1 MDTAAH
7 VALAESLGYRR
18 AWLYDSPALYP
29 DVWVSLALAAER
41 TSTIGLGPA
50 VLVPSLRHPMVNAAA
65 IAGLA
70 AQAPGRVAVAIG
82 SGFTGRM
89 VLGQRPMKWA
99 DVGAYVRAL
108 QGLLRGDEVEWEGR
122 TLRMLHL
129 PGFGAARPVDV
140 PFLIGASGPK
150 GLELARALGTGVF
163 SAAVPQQ
170 CDAAWHALLGFGTVI
185 DEGEDPASPRVLEAA
200 GPGLVVALH
209 GTYEWAGSDGVD
221 GFPGGRA
228 WREAVEAVPERARH
242 LAVHE
247 GHLVALNDR
256 DRLAIGE
263 LASLVT
269 AIGLSGTAKEVREKL
284 AGFEVIGVTEVAYQP
299 SGPDI
304 ARELRAFIEAA
315 AG

>member
-18 AWLYDSPALYP
+18 AWCYDSPALYP

-70 AQAPGRVAVAIG
+70 AQTPGRVAVAIG

-99 DVGAYVRAL
+99 DVGAYVDAL
-108 QGLLRGDEVEWEGR
+108 QGLLRGEDVEWEGK

-150 GLELARALGTGVF
+150 GLEMARRLGAGVF

-185 DEGEDPASPRVLEAA
+185 DDGEDPASERVLAAA
-200 GPGLVVALH
+200 GPGLVVAL
-209 GTYEWAGSDGVD
+209 
-221 GFPGGRA
+221 
-228 WREAVEAVPERARH
+228 
-242 LAVHE
+242 
-247 GHLVALNDR
+247 
-256 DRLAIGE
+256 
-263 LASLVT
+263 
-269 AIGLSGTAKEVREKL
+269 
-284 AGFEVIGVTEVAYQP
+284 
-299 SGPDI
+299 
-304 ARELRAFIEAA
+304 
-315 AG
+315 